1 MYKRKEKLNMDKY
14 DSGKMKSCAQDI
26 LSELKTYSAARSDA
40 DSIVTNLRNNWQ
52 DATNTQY
59 SNKYNTEAK
68 VSAENVEKLM
78 KQFADALTKSA
89 DAFDELHK
97 KAQQDIG

>member
-1 MYKRKEKLNMDKY
+1 MDAY
-14 DSGKMKSCAQDI
+14 DSGKMRSCAQDI
-26 LSELKTYSAARSDA
+26 LSELKIYSAAKNDA

-78 KQFADALTKSA
+78 KQFADALTAAA
-89 DAFDELHK
+89 DAFDKLHNQ
-97 KAQQDIG
+97 AQQDIG

>member
-1 MYKRKEKLNMDKY
+1 MN
-14 DSGKMKSCAQDI
+14 QQ
-26 LSELKTYSAARSDA
+26 A

-52 DATNTQY
+52 DVTNTQY

-78 KQFADALTKSA
+78 KQFADALTAAA
-89 DAFDELHK
+89 DKFDKLHNQ
-97 KAQQDIG
+97 AQQDIG